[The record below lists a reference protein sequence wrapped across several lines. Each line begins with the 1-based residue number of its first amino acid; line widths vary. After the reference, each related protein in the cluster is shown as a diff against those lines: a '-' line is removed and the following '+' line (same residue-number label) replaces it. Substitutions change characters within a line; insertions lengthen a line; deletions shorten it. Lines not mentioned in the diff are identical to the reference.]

1 MNKRYPVKSDPPTEC
16 HCKIDVAERP
26 TPINR
31 IKFSGIIKLK
41 SAKVTYAKGRLTL
54 CFNKLLRNYTS

>member
-1 MNKRYPVKSDPPTEC
+1 MDKRYPMKSDPPTEC

-31 IKFSGIIKLK
+31 IKFSGIIKLNI
-41 SAKVTYAKGRLTL
+41 VVIP
-54 CFNKLLRNYTS
+54 NLL